1 MPIDALRSVSDHTDE
16 IVRHVKAKRLAAE
29 LARADKAF
37 HFRYFKGLRPEK
49 IGRGLIRKIMT
60 KEIYGDPGHE
70 LFANL
75 LIIHWNEGHAKLYEE
90 MVTHVRTINDDVE
103 AIERIEDDKA
113 HAIIDDLLD
122 RHSTVDILLCV
133 RLNGV
138 RFDEELIQSRLVRG
152 EPRPEAAAPAAEAK
166 DPASE
171 AAPEAADVTEPSAEE
186 APAEA

>member
-1 MPIDALRSVSDHTDE
+1 MPIAALRSISDHMDE

-37 HFRYFKGLRPEK
+37 HFRHFKGLRPEK
-49 IGRGLIRKIMT
+49 VGRSLVRKIID
-60 KEIYGDPGHE
+60 KEVLAEPGHE

-90 MVTHVRTINDDVE
+90 MVTHVRTIDEDVE

-113 HAIIDDLLD
+113 HAIIDDLLL
-122 RHSTVDILLCV
+122 RHALVDILLCV

-138 RFDEELIQSRLVRG
+138 RFGEELVQSRLVRG
-152 EPRPEAAAPAAEAK
+152 EARPAGDAP
-166 DPASE
+166 
-171 AAPEAADVTEPSAEE
+171 VAEE
-186 APAEA
+186 APAAADAPEAPAEVAGPAE